1 MKIIVDNREHTL
13 IKLLKALSNDYKF
26 TDTIEISKLDIGDIV
41 IQSDEGE
48 ELLIL
53 ERKNIADLA
62 SSIRDGRYA
71 EQSYRLNGHSLHNHN
86 IIYLI
91 EGRVSQYNPRYTKVT
106 PGTIYTTMFSINY
119 FKGFSVFRTFD
130 IAESAELILRL
141 ADKLKRES
149 MKYGYYH
156 EKHVTKPVNYIDV
169 IKKTK
174 KENITPKNIGPIIL
188 SQIPN
193 VSTKTASVIMGKYK
207 TIAILISELTK
218 NKTCL
223 NKLSYKTKSGS
234 DHRISKKSIENIIK
248 YLCENNSDSI
258 KIDA

>member
-1 MKIIVDNREHTL
+1 
-13 IKLLKALSNDYKF
+13 
-26 TDTIEISKLDIGDIV
+26 
-41 IQSDEGE
+41 
-48 ELLIL
+48 
-53 ERKNIADLA
+53 
-62 SSIRDGRYA
+62 
-71 EQSYRLNGHSLHNHN
+71 
-86 IIYLI
+86 
-91 EGRVSQYNPRYTKVT
+91 
-106 PGTIYTTMFSINY
+106 MFSINY

-141 ADKLKRES
+141 VDKLKRES

-193 VSTKTASVIMGKYK
+193 VSTKTASVIMDRYK
-207 TIAILISELTK
+207 TIAALISELTK
-218 NKTCL
+218 NKSCL
-223 NKLSYKTKSGS
+223 DKLSYKTKSGS
-234 DHRISKKSIENIIK
+234 DRRISKKSIENIIK